1 MSNKSLIHPYIQR
14 GLMGFLFKDAMY
26 PIAEKLKD
34 EGFLNTKMLP
44 WQDPTRLKIVKDII
58 KKYRANNDIKIVL
71 VGHSMGGN
79 AVTYEAKMLEGHGIP
94 VELMIVIDAPMP
106 IPVASNVK
114 ECINFYQFNDY
125 RDPKLVTEGNTI
137 LTQYNYTGKE
147 DGIGILKGDLDHI
160 SIAKNSFLYETLLKK
175 MKAM

>member
-58 KKYRANNDIKIVL
+58 KKYRAN
-71 VGHSMGGN
+71 
-79 AVTYEAKMLEGHGIP
+79 IP
-94 VELMIVIDAPMP
+94 LF
-106 IPVASNVK
+106 S
-114 ECINFYQFNDY
+114 
-125 RDPKLVTEGNTI
+125 
-137 LTQYNYTGKE
+137 
-147 DGIGILKGDLDHI
+147 
-160 SIAKNSFLYETLLKK
+160 
-175 MKAM
+175 